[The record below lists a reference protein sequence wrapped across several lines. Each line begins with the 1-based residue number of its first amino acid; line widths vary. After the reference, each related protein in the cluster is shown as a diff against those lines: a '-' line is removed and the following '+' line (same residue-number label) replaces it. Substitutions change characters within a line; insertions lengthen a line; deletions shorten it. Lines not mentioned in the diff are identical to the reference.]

1 VIRETRGS
9 NRGARG
15 DGSQFGDLSSCQRPV
30 DRPEIVVLVF
40 AHSESL
46 APVAVRC
53 DPLCTAGR
61 WRRQR
66 QIKDS
71 DPLPGFAV
79 AADRYNLTIA
89 CHVHLLHNNVNTEDI
104 CGKRQREMILH
115 HREETDSLL
124 LFGIR
129 IHDRL
134 LNQFLQFRL
143 AE

>member
-1 VIRETRGS
+1 VIHS
-9 NRGARG
+9 APPGAG
-15 DGSQFGDLSSCQRPV
+15 VGN
-30 DRPEIVVLVF
+30 
-40 AHSESL
+40 
-46 APVAVRC
+46 
-53 DPLCTAGR
+53 GR
-61 WRRQR
+61 SR
-66 QIKDS
+66 IH

-79 AADRYNLTIA
+79 AADRYNLTTS

-115 HREETDSLL
+115 HREETDSPLL
-124 LFGIR
+124 LGMR